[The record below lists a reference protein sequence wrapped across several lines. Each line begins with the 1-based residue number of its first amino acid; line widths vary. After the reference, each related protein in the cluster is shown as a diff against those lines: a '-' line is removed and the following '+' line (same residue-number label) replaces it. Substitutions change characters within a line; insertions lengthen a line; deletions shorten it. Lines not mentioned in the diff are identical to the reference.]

1 MRRVELARVLRIL
14 RLQRFATF
22 LTDLL
27 VKLDRPGV
35 HVDQRHILLRRQLA
49 DAPEES
55 DAQQQL
61 GLRGA
66 SIQELR
72 ARGVEYILMY
82 DFDFRAN
89 DFNEK
94 YRVWGMTLL
103 GEHNG
108 ARLFRLNSP
117 EPELAARQ

>member
-1 MRRVELARVLRIL
+1 MLLECGHDQYKI
-14 RLQRFATF
+14 RLKLEGMDESGKWKT
-22 LTDLL
+22 LT
-27 VKLDRPGV
+27 
-35 HVDQRHILLRRQLA
+35 

-66 SIQELR
+66 AVQELR

-94 YRVWGMTLL
+94 YRVWGLTLL

-108 ARLFRLNSP
+108 ARLFR
-117 EPELAARQ
+117 R